1 MLRLNRKVQEE
12 IKRQLTLYSTKK
24 KVGPMGYQ
32 AETKNSRKKSLPKE
46 NYNK

>member
-12 IKRQLTLYSTKK
+12 IKRQLSLYSTKK
-24 KVGPMGYQ
+24 KEEHKGYQ
-32 AETKNSRKKSLPKE
+32 AETKNSRKKSVSKD